1 MVSNRRKFLANSIAG
16 FGLLAGA
23 SRLLGQAFDHAI
35 IGSYTSIPGYGLV
48 QAIELIRQL
57 GFQTIEMHPMGV
69 AEPRPGLSPGFQF
82 DRLSEEE
89 RRKIK
94 SAVAGFRHVSTHLPF
109 ADLHCFSAYEP
120 IAEFSVKQIDIA
132 LKASAYIGA
141 EVATIHAQAPRQQ
154 TLEQIWPVMLERFRR
169 WGDIAKEAGLR
180 LAIETGY
187 PRSVRDYVRLIQ
199 GIDHESVG
207 ATIDVGHQGGYA
219 ELVSRVRPEERGT
232 PKGIKAYNDVTHEII
247 DRLGP
252 KVFHF
257 HVHDI
262 EPDTWEEHKPLYYGF
277 VDYPLL
283 LRKLREIRYTGL
295 LVFELVGPASERSK
309 HLADSKRKLEEYLAE
324 A

>member
-232 PKGIKAYNDVTHEII
+232 PNIT
-247 DRLGP
+247 
-252 KVFHF
+252 
-257 HVHDI
+257 I
-262 EPDTWEEHKPLYYGF
+262 E
-277 VDYPLL
+277 
-283 LRKLREIRYTGL
+283 
-295 LVFELVGPASERSK
+295 
-309 HLADSKRKLEEYLAE
+309 
-324 A
+324 